1 MGFNLIYWI
10 PISGSYVF
18 LGSIW
23 ERRKKEEKTTVFPGG
38 YGQIGERQH
47 GRISP
52 DWGL

>member
-1 MGFNLIYWI
+1 MGFNLMYWT

-18 LGSIW
+18 LFYLGKK
-23 ERRKKEEKTTVFPGG
+23 KKEGNTTVFPGG
-38 YGQIGERQH
+38 YGRIGERQH